1 MKLPRE
7 KNTELENDAEAVGD
21 KEYIEGGMV
30 SPNDEKSF
38 VMAVLGGLVRGFN
51 AATNN
56 ALVG

>member
-1 MKLPRE
+1 MKLPKE
-7 KNTELENDAEAVGD
+7 KNTELQNDAKTVWD

-38 VMAVLGGLVRGFN
+38 VMTVLGGLVHGIN